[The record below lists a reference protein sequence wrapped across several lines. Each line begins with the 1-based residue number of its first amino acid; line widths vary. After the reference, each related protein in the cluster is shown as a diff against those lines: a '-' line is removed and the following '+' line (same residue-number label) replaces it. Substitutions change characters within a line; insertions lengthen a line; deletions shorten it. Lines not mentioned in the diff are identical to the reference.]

1 MTHLELENLA
11 SDYLEG
17 QLEQARRNEVEAHL
31 HDCAAC
37 RELVAGLRHALELC
51 RSTEEIE
58 PAPWLVP
65 KILLATIG
73 ERKPTLRE
81 RLDAIF
87 QPVLRPRVAY
97 SVAMAVFSVSIIIN
111 AAGVNLR
118 DLTLRDLNPRNW
130 AYQANRTGHL
140 LYARAEKFYYDLRVV
155 YEIESRLRQIRQESG
170 STSEKGSPK
179 TEPVRPGET
188 TPGKT
193 TDGKPPMNPQMAEA
207 RSPFTFAPGAAAYGG
222 GDAAATALVETK
234 RSATQ

>member
-17 QLEQARRNEVEAHL
+17 QLGEARRREVEAHL
-31 HDCAAC
+31 NECAPC
-37 RELVAGLRHALELC
+37 RELVADLRHALELC
-51 RSTEEIE
+51 RSAEEVE

-81 RLDAIF
+81 RLDAFF

-97 SVAMAVFSVSIIIN
+97 SVAMAVFSISIIIN

-118 DLTLRDLNPRNW
+118 DLTLADLNPRNW

-155 YEIESRLRQIRQESG
+155 YEIESRLRQIRQDSG
-170 STSEKGSPK
+170 STSGAPEEGAPKSEPAPGS
-179 TEPVRPGET
+179 
-188 TPGKT
+188 T
-193 TDGKPPMNPQMAEA
+193 TDGKPAANPQMAEA
-207 RSPFTFAPGAAAYGG
+207 RSPFTSVLGAAQVPMDKA
-222 GDAAATALVETK
+222 ETR
-234 RSATQ
+234 RSPIP

>member
-17 QLEQARRNEVEAHL
+17 QLEQARRTEVEAHL
-31 HDCAAC
+31 DECATC
-37 RELVAGLRHALELC
+37 RELVADLRQVMELC
-51 RSTEEIE
+51 RSAEVVE

-81 RLDAIF
+81 RLDAFF

-97 SVAMAVFSVSIIIN
+97 SVAMAVFSISIIIN

-118 DLTLRDLNPRNW
+118 DLTLADLNPRNW

-155 YEIESRLRQIRQESG
+155 YEIESRLRQIRQNSG
-170 STSEKGSPK
+170 SSSAPEKGAPK
-179 TEPVRPGET
+179 SEPAPGS
-188 TPGKT
+188 T
-193 TDGKPPMNPQMAEA
+193 TDGKPLMNPQMAEA
-207 RSPFTFAPGAAAYGG
+207 RSPFTFALGAAVRD
-222 GDAAATALVETK
+222 GDATAPTVPGTR
-234 RSATQ
+234 RSPIP